1 MRSIRP
7 HALLLA
13 LAALLT
19 AGLLAGCGGGSSHT
33 ATVSPS
39 AIKLAAFHSSKVA
52 GFKISIDGKV
62 SAAGQN
68 VSLSGTGAF
77 DTASKRMQMSVN
89 AAGVSV
95 EELLD
100 GTTLYIKIPGGE
112 QAFGTPW
119 GKVDLG
125 AISSAAA
132 SSLGGG
138 STGGTTDPSQMLSL
152 LKATGTVQ
160 AAGSENVRG
169 TSSTHYH
176 VIVNLDKAL
185 AKQPVAKRAALSK
198 FIKAYEQAAGSHTL
212 PMEVF
217 VGDGRVTR
225 LSFNMDVCTQQ
236 GKASTAISM
245 DLYDYGA
252 QDVPGPPPADQVT
265 DLTEQLKSTFDQ
277 GTQPGS
283 C

>member
-7 HALLLA
+7 RATLLV
-13 LAALLT
+13 LAALT

-33 ATVSPS
+33 ATVSSS
-39 AIKLAAFHSSKVA
+39 AIQLAAFHSSKVP
-52 GFKISIDGKV
+52 GFKIAIDGKV
-62 SAAGQN
+62 NAAGQN
-68 VSLSGTGAF
+68 VSLSGSGAF

-89 AAGVSV
+89 AAGISV
-95 EELLD
+95 DELLD
-100 GTTLYIKIPGGE
+100 GKTLYIKIPGGE
-112 QAFGTPW
+112 AAFGTPW
-119 GKVDLG
+119 AKVDLT
-125 AISSAAA
+125 AISPAAA

-160 AAGSENVRG
+160 DAGSEDVRG

-185 AKQPVAKRAALSK
+185 AKQPAANRAALSK
-198 FIKAYEQAAGSHTL
+198 FIKTYEQAAGTHTM
-212 PMEVF
+212 PMDVF
-217 VGDGRVTR
+217 VAGGRVTR
-225 LSFNMDVCTQQ
+225 LSFAMDICTAQ
-236 GKASTAISM
+236 GKVSTAISM

-252 QDVPGPPPADQVT
+252 QDVPDPPSADQVT
-265 DLTEQLKSTFDQ
+265 DLTDQLKGTLGQ
-277 GTQPGS
+277 GVTPGN